1 MQTQSIQSFQILH
14 REEPSPVTVQ
24 LTIEVDA
31 PTTQR
36 MFERAVRMLG
46 KGVRVPG
53 FRPGQAPVS
62 ALRRMIPEE
71 HLRRAAGE
79 LMMEEFIPKALE
91 QEQLEPYRAPS
102 VDIEQLQEG
111 EPFRFRVTVPL
122 RPKVEPLGDYR
133 DLRFPIPPQ
142 ETTDEEVE
150 EALAS
155 IREQMMRLEH
165 APERAA
171 QPDDRLVIAIKSLED
186 ENAKPGRYMVTLGKT
201 FGELDNL
208 LKDMRE
214 GETKQATLT
223 FPESF
228 NDPDLAG
235 KTLQVEVELQRV
247 HTPVYPEVNDAWA
260 QELGYENLDAMREH
274 LRERITMQKVR
285 YLHDQA
291 QEQTLAAL
299 RERSTV
305 HLPEA
310 LIEEQLREEV
320 RDFVEEL
327 RTNGLTVEMFLQQS
341 GLTQQ
346 QLLDQLRERGIVRL
360 QNTFILMA
368 IADKEGIQ
376 VDEMEVEA
384 TVQQA
389 IATLHNPTERARLM
403 ENREFRQRV
412 AQELRLERTLQK
424 LLEIV
429 QNTEQQGA

>member
-1 MQTQSIQSFQILH
+1 MQTQSIQPFQILH

-36 MFERAVRMLG
+36 MFERAARLLG
-46 KGVRVPG
+46 RGVRVPG

-62 ALRRMIPEE
+62 AIRRMIPEE
-71 HLRRAAGE
+71 QLRRAAGE
-79 LMMEEFIPKALE
+79 LMMDEFIPKALE
-91 QEQLEPYRAPS
+91 QEQLEPYRPPS
-102 VDIEQLQEG
+102 VDIELLQEG

-122 RPKVEPLGDYR
+122 RPKVEPLGEYR

-150 EALAS
+150 QALAS
-155 IREQMMRLEH
+155 MREQMMRLEH

-171 QPDDRLVIAIKSLED
+171 QPDDRLVVAIKSLED
-186 ENAKPGRYMVTLGKT
+186 ENAKPNRYMVTLGKT

-208 LKDMRE
+208 LAGMRE

-247 HTPVYPEVNDAWA
+247 HAPIYPEMNDEWA
-260 QELGYENLDAMREH
+260 QGLGYENMDGMRTR
-274 LRERITMQKVR
+274 LRERITAEKVR
-285 YLHDQA
+285 YLQDQA
-291 QEQTLAAL
+291 QGQALAAL

-320 RDFVEEL
+320 RDFAEEL
-327 RTNGLTVEMFLQQS
+327 RENGLTYEMFLQQS
-341 GLTQQ
+341 GLNQQ
-346 QLLDQLRERGIVRL
+346 QLLDQLRERGITRL
-360 QNTFILMA
+360 KNTFILMA
-368 IADKEGIQ
+368 IADQEGIQ
-376 VDEMEVEA
+376 ADEAEVEA
-384 TVQQA
+384 LVQQM
-389 IATLHNPTERARLM
+389 IASLPNPAERARLM
-403 ENREFRQRV
+403 EDKELRQRV
-412 AQELRLERTLQK
+412 AQELRLERALQK

-429 QNTEQQGA
+429 QNTEQGA